1 MYMPIP
7 ARVSGVVAAL
17 LLVAGAVLSVPAL
30 SAEYY
35 VSTAGNDTSGTGTL
49 QNPYRTVKRAI
60 SAGRAGDTI
69 TLRAPANNRI
79 YNECDVRLRQKMTL
93 QTYAGEGKARIH
105 CAITTADSVTIQI
118 DPAASGSRL
127 SNLEISG
134 GYYYG
139 IMLQTNWYQGGPAT
153 DTGASDV
160 VLEDLLIHSTG
171 RDGIKITPKSNRAT
185 IRRVEIHTT
194 GARDNSNADGID
206 NVNADGMLVEDS
218 YIHDTATTGMY
229 FKGGA
234 RDVVV
239 QRNRV
244 ENTGDAGILVGFDT
258 SVEFFDLSAN
268 PQYYESIRGIV
279 RNNVVRNTG
288 YSGIGMYASK
298 DAIVANN
305 TIINAG
311 LKGHAALFFGLSF
324 QDWDKDAKRPA
335 NVNPTVRNNLVM
347 QDGRPCVE
355 IRWVHEEELG
365 GGLSALDGD
374 PGMDW
379 NGYSDR
385 AGACRFIDQR
395 PQSPML
401 VANGD
406 FDRWRRRMGA
416 DAHGMQAAFLLDETG
431 KPQPGSPAIRAG
443 TPLDTVTDDVDG
455 HPRGDPPDLGAYETG
470 LQAAAAPPPP
480 PAVAVGDGTLAT
492 LDAGADDADLAA
504 RSHYLS
510 LQNAWDRFAPG
521 IPLMK
526 FILLSLTVVALLGL
540 VLAVHLVRKRNV
552 MGWLLAWMKQ
562 DWRAPVP
569 KGTTRHLLFCFV
581 DHYEPAWGKPDLEKE
596 RARVAR
602 WSRDL
607 PKLCAGHRDADGRAP
622 VHSFFYPEE
631 EYREEHL
638 DALVDL
644 CRQGLGEIEIHLHHD
659 NDTEAGLREKLSRF
673 TELLAARHDA
683 LPRDPLTGQPRW
695 SFIHGN
701 WALDNSHPSG
711 RHCGVNNELIVLR
724 EEGCYADFTLPAAPD
739 PCQTRT
745 VNRIHYAKDDPLRCK
760 SHDTGPRVRVGGRQD
775 ADLMII
781 QGPLGFRWKS
791 RKFGVI
797 PRIENSDIRKVAPPS
812 RDRIDAW
819 VKTGIHVEGRP
830 EWTFVKIHTHGAED
844 CDMDTLLGP
853 SMDEAHRYLESRYN
867 DGKEWKLHY
876 VSAREMYNLAKAA
889 EAGETGEPGEYRD
902 YVIPRPAYRVAETA
916 SEPAM
921 PRTAG
926 SIG

>member
-1 MYMPIP
+1 MAIAPLRP
-7 ARVSGVVAAL
+7 RSLFPVL
-17 LLVAGAVLSVPAL
+17 LLSAGLGLSVPAL

-311 LKGHAALFFGLSF
+311 RLGHSALYFGVTF
-324 QDWDKDAKRPA
+324 QDWDPNAGRPA
-335 NVNPTVRNNLVM
+335 NTNPTLRNNLVI
-347 QDGRPCVE
+347 QDNNRCVE
-355 IRWVHEEELG
+355 IRYASDL
-365 GGLSALDGD
+365 GGLSGLAGS
-374 PGMDW
+374 PNSNW
-379 NGYSDR
+379 NGFGNGCVFRDGRPGSTVT
-385 AGACRFIDQR
+385 AGTLAQ
-395 PQSPML
+395 
-401 VANGD
+401 
-406 FDRWRRRMGA
+406 WRSGTGA
-416 DAHGMQAAFLLDETG
+416 DANSKQAAFSVDATG
-431 KPQPGSPAIRAG
+431 RLPAGSPAIDSG
-443 TPLDTVTDDVDG
+443 TTLAAVTDDIDRQTRVA
-455 HPRGDPPDLGAYETG
+455 PYDLGADEYG
-470 LQAAAAPPPP
+470 GQSAAPIRVNGVQPLIPVRGSTASSTAVTAGSAPTSSASTPAPTQSITASTGMVTTVSTAKPAAGPAVSKYTP
-480 PAVAVGDGTLAT
+480 PAWVAW
-492 LDAGADDADLAA
+492 
-504 RSHYLS
+504 R
-510 LQNAWDRFAPG
+510 
-521 IPLMK
+521 
-526 FILLSLTVVALLGL
+526 
-540 VLAVHLVRKRNV
+540 
-552 MGWLLAWMKQ
+552 WLLA
-562 DWRAPVP
+562 R
-569 KGTTRHLLFCFV
+569 
-581 DHYEPAWGKPDLEKE
+581 
-596 RARVAR
+596 
-602 WSRDL
+602 
-607 PKLCAGHRDADGRAP
+607 
-622 VHSFFYPEE
+622 
-631 EYREEHL
+631 
-638 DALVDL
+638 
-644 CRQGLGEIEIHLHHD
+644 LGWL
-659 NDTEAGLREKLSRF
+659 
-673 TELLAARHDA
+673 
-683 LPRDPLTGQPRW
+683 Q
-695 SFIHGN
+695 
-701 WALDNSHPSG
+701 
-711 RHCGVNNELIVLR
+711 
-724 EEGCYADFTLPAAPD
+724 
-739 PCQTRT
+739 
-745 VNRIHYAKDDPLRCK
+745 
-760 SHDTGPRVRVGGRQD
+760 
-775 ADLMII
+775 
-781 QGPLGFRWKS
+781 
-791 RKFGVI
+791 
-797 PRIENSDIRKVAPPS
+797 
-812 RDRIDAW
+812 
-819 VKTGIHVEGRP
+819 
-830 EWTFVKIHTHGAED
+830 
-844 CDMDTLLGP
+844 
-853 SMDEAHRYLESRYN
+853 
-867 DGKEWKLHY
+867 
-876 VSAREMYNLAKAA
+876 
-889 EAGETGEPGEYRD
+889 
-902 YVIPRPAYRVAETA
+902 
-916 SEPAM
+916 
-921 PRTAG
+921 
-926 SIG
+926 